1 VQPDPGRDNPDPRSP
16 VQPPPSRVP
25 YLLAAAAIA
34 VALWGI
40 QQARIQDIAP
50 DNHRVEP
57 SAVRT
62 PPKRTDLLQIFSAN
76 DYPAEAQSK
85 GEQGTAQAK
94 LTVDTAGRV
103 SDCMLIRRTGSR
115 SLDEATCRILKKRAR
130 FKPARDSQGRAITD
144 SVVTPPITWRLAD

>member
-1 VQPDPGRDNPDPRSP
+1 
-16 VQPPPSRVP
+16 
-25 YLLAAAAIA
+25 LAAAAIA

-50 DNHRVEP
+50 DTDRVEP

-62 PPKRTDLLQIFSAN
+62 SPKKTHLLQIFSAD

-103 SDCMLIRRTGSR
+103 TDCVLIRRTGSR
-115 SLDEATCRILKKRAR
+115 SLDEATCRILKNRAR
-130 FKPARDSQGRAITD
+130 FKPARDSQGDPTTD
-144 SVVTPPITWRLAD
+144 TVVTPPITWRLEE